1 MRAPRQPKM
10 PEIGTSLGHSQAAGV
25 LAQMTNASGPA
36 GTPLVLATW
45 PQLSLPR
52 AIPPGQQM
60 DRMGNGSQAASQLF
74 LTTPLARGIS
84 GIFVWTALLLT
95 CHQIY
100 LHLRSYTV
108 PNEQRYIVRL
118 LFIVPIYAFDSWLSL
133 LLLGGHQH
141 YVYFDSVRDCYEAF
155 VIYSFL
161 SLCFQYL
168 GGESVIMAELRGQPI
183 RPSFVYGTCCLRGVS
198 YSIGFL
204 RFCKQATLQFCVV
217 KPAMALVTIILQAF
231 GKYHDGDFNVHSGYL
246 YVTLIY
252 NASVSLALYALFLFY
267 FATKELLRPFEPVLK
282 FLTIKAVIFLSFW
295 QGMLL
300 AILERCGVI
309 PEVQV
314 IDGARVGAGTLAAGY
329 QNFIICIEML
339 FASIALRYAFT
350 CQVYSEKK
358 ENFPAPTAPMQS
370 ISSGLKETM
379 SPQDIVQDA
388 IHNFSPAYQQYTQQ
402 ATHEARGPG
411 QGRDPSP
418 STHPSVDSGS
428 GSGGRKSRNI
438 EKRMLIP
445 EEEL

>member
-1 MRAPRQPKM
+1 MRLSLDTSLHRRLCQVSRAHPPPPRGQRGSGKLDPVAAQGFAPRHVHAEALSDPQPPDLLLGRHPSRKPPCAVDASLPKHTAVPEAGLQSPCAHRYPDVPAPVMASEGSTLGLPQEGGPGTLPQVVCTAFSSHILVVVTQFGKM
-10 PEIGTSLGHSQAAGV
+10 GTLVSLEPSNVTSDISKPVLTTKVLLGPDEPLIHVFAKNLVAFVSQAAGNRAV
-25 LAQMTNASGPA
+25 LLAMAVKDKSVEGMTNASGPA

-60 DRMGNGSQAASQLF
+60 DHMGNGSQAASQLF

-231 GKYHDGDFNVHSGYL
+231 GKYHDGDF
-246 YVTLIY
+246 
-252 NASVSLALYALFLFY
+252 
-267 FATKELLRPFEPVLK
+267 K
-282 FLTIKAVIFLSFW
+282 
-295 QGMLL
+295 
-300 AILERCGVI
+300 
-309 PEVQV
+309 
-314 IDGARVGAGTLAAGY
+314 
-329 QNFIICIEML
+329 
-339 FASIALRYAFT
+339 
-350 CQVYSEKK
+350 
-358 ENFPAPTAPMQS
+358 
-370 ISSGLKETM
+370 
-379 SPQDIVQDA
+379 
-388 IHNFSPAYQQYTQQ
+388 
-402 ATHEARGPG
+402 
-411 QGRDPSP
+411 
-418 STHPSVDSGS
+418 
-428 GSGGRKSRNI
+428 
-438 EKRMLIP
+438 
-445 EEEL
+445 

>member
-25 LAQMTNASGPA
+25 LAQMTNASGPP
-36 GTPLVLATW
+36 GTPLVSATW

-60 DRMGNGSQAASQLF
+60 DHMGNGSQAASQLF

-168 GGESVIMAELRGQPI
+168 GGESVIMAELRGKPI
-183 RPSFVYGTCCLRGVS
+183 RY
-198 YSIGFL
+198 
-204 RFCKQATLQFCVV
+204 
-217 KPAMALVTIILQAF
+217 LVTIVLQAF

-402 ATHEARGPG
+402 ATHEARGPS

-418 STHPSVDSGS
+418 GTHPSVDSGS
-428 GSGGRKSRNI
+428 GSGGRKSRNM

>member
-1 MRAPRQPKM
+1 
-10 PEIGTSLGHSQAAGV
+10 
-25 LAQMTNASGPA
+25 MTNASGLLGA
-36 GTPLVLATW
+36 ADAPLVWAAWLQHK
-45 PQLSLPR
+45 PQP
-52 AIPPGQQM
+52 AMPAVPPGLQM
-60 DRMGNGSQAASQLF
+60 DRMGNSSQGTSQLF
-74 LTTPLARGIS
+74 LTTALARGIS
-84 GIFVWTALLLT
+84 GIFVWTALVLT

-108 PNEQRYIVRL
+108 PSEQRYIIRL
-118 LFIVPIYAFDSWLSL
+118 LLVVPVYAFSSWLSL

-141 YVYFDSVRDCYEAF
+141 HVYLDSLRDCYEAF

-168 GGESVIMAELRGQPI
+168 GGESTIMAEIRGKPV
-183 RPSFVYGTCCLRGVS
+183 RSSCLYGTCCLRGMA

-217 KPAMALVTIILQAF
+217 KPVMALVTIILQAV
-231 GKYHDGDFNVHSGYL
+231 GKYHDGDFNIHSGYL

-267 FATKELLRPFEPVLK
+267 FATRELLRPFEPVLK

-300 AILERCGVI
+300 AILEKCGVI

-314 IDGARVGAGTLAAGY
+314 LDGSRLGAGTLAAGY
-329 QNFIICIEML
+329 QNFTICIEML

-358 ENFPAPTAPMQS
+358 DNSPAPTAPMQS

-388 IHNFSPAYQQYTQQ
+388 IHNFSPAYQHYTQQ
-402 ATHEARGPG
+402 AMQEASG
-411 QGRDPSP
+411 P
-418 STHPSVDSGS
+418 STHPSVAG
-428 GSGGRKSRNI
+428 GPGRGRKGRNL

-445 EEEL
+445 SEEQ